1 MMDRRIAGKDKNMA
15 FWDELSS
22 QLDYIG
28 KKINDIGEDAVR
40 ATKDFSRQQK
50 LKGDIA
56 DEKRKVNA
64 QYLKLGRMYYEA
76 HKDEEDKVQDPA
88 FQSIGESLAKIAD
101 AAREL
106 EELKDLGAADSA
118 RAQEEAEAEE
128 AAKETGVLDGS
139 YTTVSGSEED
149 PAAPLP
155 PADDSDF
162 E

>member
-1 MMDRRIAGKDKNMA
+1 MA

-28 KKINDIGEDAVR
+28 KKINNIGEDAVR

-56 DEKRKVNA
+56 EEKRRVNA

-76 HKDEEDKVQDPA
+76 HKEEADKAEDPA
-88 FQSIGESLAKIAD
+88 FCTIGDGLEKIA
-101 AAREL
+101 AYTKEL

-118 RAQEEAEAEE
+118 ASQEEAEAEE

-155 PADDSDF
+155 PAADSDF

>member
-1 MMDRRIAGKDKNMA
+1 MA

-28 KKINDIGEDAVR
+28 KKINDFGEDAAR

-50 LKGDIA
+50 LKSEIA
-56 DEKRKVNA
+56 GEKRAVNV

-76 HKDEEDKVQDPA
+76 HRDDADKAEDPA
-88 FQSIGESLAKIAD
+88 FQSIAESLQKIEAKQK
-101 AAREL
+101 EL
-106 EELKDLGAADSA
+106 EDLKEMSAAAGAYSKEQAD
-118 RAQEEAEAEE
+118 AEE
-128 AAKETGVLDGS
+128 AARAAGDVLDAS
-139 YTTVSGSEED
+139 YTTVSGSEEET
-149 PAAPLP
+149 AAPLP